1 MKQRVAVAQRSTGL
15 PEPAG
20 LAAMEA
26 RCAER
31 GLRLTPVR
39 RMVLALLMVRGGHA
53 SAYELLA
60 DLVQHGRHAAPPTV
74 YRALRFLT
82 EAGLVRQI
90 ATTRTFE
97 LCELAQVSHAV
108 MLVCTCCGAT
118 MPLRDE
124 SLRSV
129 LASCARLA
137 RYEVDGA
144 HTEVHGRCPDCAGR
158 AADALPGAGG
168 TRD

>member
-1 MKQRVAVAQRSTGL
+1 L

-168 TRD
+168 TRV

>member
-1 MKQRVAVAQRSTGL
+1 MD
-15 PEPAG
+15 
-20 LAAMEA
+20 A

-39 RMVLALLMVRGGHA
+39 RMVLALLVARGGHA

-60 DLVQHGRHAAPPTV
+60 DLAQHGRRAAPPTV

-90 ATTRTFE
+90 STTRAFE
-97 LCELAQVSHAV
+97 LCELAQDSHTV

-118 MPLRDE
+118 MPLHDK

-129 LASCARLA
+129 LAACAQLA

-144 HTEVHGRCPDCAGR
+144 HTEVHGRCPHCAGR
-158 AADALPGAGG
+158 AAGALPGAGG
-168 TRD
+168 KRV